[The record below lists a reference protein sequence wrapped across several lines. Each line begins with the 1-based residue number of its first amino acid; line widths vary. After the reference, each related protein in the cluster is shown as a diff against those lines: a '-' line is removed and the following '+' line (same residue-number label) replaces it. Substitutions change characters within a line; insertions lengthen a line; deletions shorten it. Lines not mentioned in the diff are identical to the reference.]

1 MQPLSKAEVHRY
13 MSFLSK
19 EQQEYLLNA
28 TKQSKK
34 SKWLEV
40 LARRKGYEIKA
51 EMTVEEMESLID
63 DWILIEILDSGYG
76 NRDYRCICGAPLRYQ
91 YIVHNKKLQETY
103 GLGKTCFENH
113 TNLPADVV
121 SDILG
126 GFHKI
131 DLERDEILYKVASN
145 QYTDFTVYQD
155 IDSIPESI
163 RSQAEIGL
171 PLIDKQLSLLQQLRQ
186 EYKLKV
192 MTEQLL
198 SALQPFAKAAFES
211 FPERV
216 REELMDKMLSDIDY
230 VDELPAGF
238 EDEEIQQFVSFG
250 LPLLDKQID
259 RLNHYNRQSIRN
271 QYQVT
276 TWAYLQ
282 NTDASLDYDTLIERH
297 LATLK
302 KVRAKED
309 QLSRGMKDSWK
320 KIEQMARQCKNGE
333 PFDYASFKV
342 NLNMI
347 CLSIKV
353 EPDMYL

>member
-1 MQPLSKAEVHRY
+1 
-13 MSFLSK
+13 
-19 EQQEYLLNA
+19 
-28 TKQSKK
+28 
-34 SKWLEV
+34 
-40 LARRKGYEIKA
+40 
-51 EMTVEEMESLID
+51 
-63 DWILIEILDSGYG
+63 
-76 NRDYRCICGAPLRYQ
+76 
-91 YIVHNKKLQETY
+91 
-103 GLGKTCFENH
+103 
-113 TNLPADVV
+113 
-121 SDILG
+121 
-126 GFHKI
+126 
-131 DLERDEILYKVASN
+131 VASN

-155 IDSIPESI
+155 IDSLPESI

-198 SALQPFAKAAFES
+198 SALQPYARAAFES
-211 FPERV
+211 FPEKV
-216 REELMDKMLSDIDY
+216 REELIDKMLSDIDY

-276 TWAYLQ
+276 TRAYLQ